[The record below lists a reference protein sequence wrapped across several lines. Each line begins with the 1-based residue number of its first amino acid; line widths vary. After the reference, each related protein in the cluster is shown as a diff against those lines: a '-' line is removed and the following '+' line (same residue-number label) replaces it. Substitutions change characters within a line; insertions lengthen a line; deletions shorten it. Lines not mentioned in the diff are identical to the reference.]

1 MGRVF
6 TIASDAAI
14 CEMIAAARERLVLAS
29 PGFTVA
35 VAQALAARIGS
46 ADRPLSVS
54 VTVDADPEVCRLG
67 FGELE
72 ALSQLTTALGNAGH
86 VVQTQRGLRIGLVV
100 ADDDVL
106 VYSPTPRIIEGDPQ
120 SDESPNAVRLPPGGP
135 ARLASACGV
144 PVKGELPLG
153 QEVGNEVVTE
163 AVLAATTADLQENPP
178 RAFDLS
184 RLERVFNYKLEFVE
198 FSLDQF
204 RLNTRTVPL
213 SAEILGLGSKD
224 LQNRIRNTFRVF
236 EAGTPFEFLIPDPL
250 APKEPR
256 PVTEKWLIHE
266 ANQLRKDYLIPM
278 GVGNYGNLILKRNK
292 GDFVIGAERIKTMV
306 TAYAAHVRQEIR
318 GKIAQTRDSL
328 VEALLPGVT
337 ASPPRSWLKQS
348 VEGTLGEPT
357 LRSRLGAAV
366 DVAFK
371 TVEIEFDPRVTWVF
385 KGVTYETIKQDDHF
399 RERLEKH
406 FGKDD
411 AAKLLSEYEASRAHE
426 KRNQ

>member
-14 CEMIAAARERLVLAS
+14 CGMIAAARERLVLAS
-29 PGFTVA
+29 PGFTVV
-35 VAQALAARIGS
+35 VAKALAARIG
-46 ADRPLSVS
+46 AVDRPPSVS
-54 VTVDADPEVCRLG
+54 VIVDADPEVCRLG

-72 ALSQLTTALGNAGH
+72 ALSLLTIALRNAGQA
-86 VVQTQRGLRIGLVV
+86 VQVQRGLRIGLVV
-100 ADDDVL
+100 SDEDVL

-135 ARLASACGV
+135 TQLASACGV
-144 PVKGELPLG
+144 PVEGELPLV
-153 QEVGNEVVTE
+153 QEVGHGMVTE
-163 AVLAATTADLQENPP
+163 AVLAAATADLQENPP
-178 RAFDLS
+178 RAFNLS

-213 SAEILGLGSKD
+213 SAEILGLGSRD

-236 EAGTPFEFLIPDPL
+236 EAGTPFEFDIKDPL
-250 APKEPR
+250 DPTKQHR
-256 PVTEKWLIHE
+256 VTEKWLIDE

-278 GVGNYGNLILKRNK
+278 GAATYGNLILKRNK
-292 GDFVIGAERIKTMV
+292 SEFVQGAERIKSLV
-306 TAYAAHVRQEIR
+306 ASYAEHVRQEIR

-337 ASPPRSWLKQS
+337 ATPPRSWLKQS
-348 VEGTLGEPT
+348 VDGTLGET
-357 LRSRLGAAV
+357 ALRNRLGTAV
-366 DVAFK
+366 DAAFR
-371 TVEIEFDPRVTWVF
+371 TVEEEFEPHVTWVF
-385 KGVTYETIKQDDHF
+385 KGVNYETIKQDDHF
-399 RERLEKH
+399 RNRLEKH
-406 FGKDD
+406 FGKDE
-411 AAKLLSEYEASRAHE
+411 AARLLSEFEASRAHE